1 MQCSK
6 GRIPQVSADLKEL
19 KMTNLY
25 LTKSLPITAS
35 DRIGEIFSAVTLVLS
50 AALALVAIVT
60 LTTV

>member
-1 MQCSK
+1 
-6 GRIPQVSADLKEL
+6 
-19 KMTNLY
+19 MTNMY